1 MGRFT
6 WFLVGTAV
14 GSIQVLNY
22 VYEKELLKQNLKN
35 EIRIVHRMKDFV
47 SLLQIKALILEIY
60 LEYRL
65 LNKWWSSEREVITRA
80 QVVN

>member
-35 EIRIVHRMKDFV
+35 EIRVVHRMKDFV